1 MLSYYLLSSLA
12 AILGSAPGGTR
23 PSPASRSPV
32 GTEDPC
38 LRLTSCRGFQRNH
51 GYCLLLSSRNDDSQ
65 EREAQRAR
73 VARHEQLADR
83 AVAAA
88 ISEAARRGEYV
99 SPVDAVNGRIGR
111 TVEEIL
117 LGAQGEVADRV
128 PKPLRE
134 PNPDR
139 GVWLGA
145 GEPVILPARSANGL
159 RLFNRMRHFM
169 DMLEARQRAEQA
181 QRTAVVTKHH
191 IGLPAGA
198 PPRPGRRP

>member
-1 MLSYYLLSSLA
+1 MPEIDLMSWL
-12 AILGSAPGGTR
+12 
-23 PSPASRSPV
+23 PAQSR
-32 GTEDPC
+32 
-38 LRLTSCRGFQRNH
+38 
-51 GYCLLLSSRNDDSQ
+51 LLLAEEQKEDDSQ

-169 DMLEARQRAEQA
+169 DMLEARRRAEQA

>member
-1 MLSYYLLSSLA
+1 
-12 AILGSAPGGTR
+12 
-23 PSPASRSPV
+23 
-32 GTEDPC
+32 
-38 LRLTSCRGFQRNH
+38 LTSCRGFQRNH

-139 GVWLGA
+139 GCGSV
-145 GEPVILPARSANGL
+145 PVSR
-159 RLFNRMRHFM
+159 
-169 DMLEARQRAEQA
+169 
-181 QRTAVVTKHH
+181 
-191 IGLPAGA
+191 
-198 PPRPGRRP
+198 